1 MERAAMKSLCAKTV
15 LVFSIFVAFVAYA
28 CSKNLSMGSD
38 AGLPTP
44 GSIDASEAATPAPT
58 TSATSV
64 TEKESVRFGSGACVP
79 GTGTGQAQ
87 DATAQCIAAAYGL
100 TPPVG
105 GTGTGLC
112 QDATLQAILGAISGG
127 GGGAKTAATVVSG
140 QTYNLL
146 TTDAVIRFDTS
157 GGTTGTANMHAPGY
171 IGQQVTFYWWSWNGA
186 QAAPTMNVDAGH
198 KMVPFS
204 GQASAGAAGLV
215 TTDTIS
221 TPGASITREWDG
233 TEWTTL

>member
-1 MERAAMKSLCAKTV
+1 MKGLHTKQV
-15 LVFSIFVAFVAYA
+15 LLFSIFVAFITFA
-28 CSKNLSMGSD
+28 CGKNQP
-38 AGLPTP
+38 AV
-44 GSIDASEAATPAPT
+44 IDAAPPS
-58 TSATSV
+58 SAGQV
-64 TEKESVRFGSGACVP
+64 VEKGIRLGGPVCIP

-127 GGGAKTAATVVSG
+127 GGGVKTAATVVSG

-157 GGTTGTANMHAPGY
+157 GGTTATANMIAPAY

-204 GQASAGAAGLV
+204 GQTSSGAGGLV
-215 TTDTIS
+215 TTTTIS
-221 TPGASITREWDG
+221 TPGASYTLEWDG
-233 TEWTTL
+233 TEWVSV

>member
-1 MERAAMKSLCAKTV
+1 MKGLRTKQV
-15 LVFSIFVAFVAYA
+15 LLFSIFVAFIAFA
-28 CSKNLSMGSD
+28 CGKNQT
-38 AGLPTP
+38 AV
-44 GSIDASEAATPAPT
+44 IDAAPPS
-58 TSATSV
+58 SAGQV
-64 TEKESVRFGSGACVP
+64 VEKEGIRLGGPVCIP

-100 TPPVG
+100 TIPTG

-204 GQASAGAAGLV
+204 GQAIAGAAGLV

>member
-1 MERAAMKSLCAKTV
+1 MSYTPNNIYVYLQAFSGAVAGLLGQSKSLVTTPRGANTDTIDIAGAWAQEVDAQWGVSTNPDLFEYEEILNFSTELFQAINPQPSSRSTSPATYTSTV
-15 LVFSIFVAFVAYA
+15 EALMVLLEDGEAYLSSQSI
-28 CSKNLSMGSD
+28 
-38 AGLPTP
+38 
-44 GSIDASEAATPAPT
+44 
-58 TSATSV
+58 
-64 TEKESVRFGSGACVP
+64 
-79 GTGTGQAQ
+79 
-87 DATAQCIAAAYGL
+87 
-100 TPPVG
+100 TPPSIVS
-105 GTGTGLC
+105 
-112 QDATLQAILGAISGG
+112 Q
-127 GGGAKTAATVVSG
+127 TAATVVSG

-157 GGTTGTANMHAPGY
+157 GGTTGTANMHAPSY

>member
-1 MERAAMKSLCAKTV
+1 MKGLRTKQV
-15 LVFSIFVAFVAYA
+15 LLFSIFVAFIAFA
-28 CSKNLSMGSD
+28 CGKNQT
-38 AGLPTP
+38 AV
-44 GSIDASEAATPAPT
+44 IDAAPPS
-58 TSATSV
+58 SAGQV
-64 TEKESVRFGSGACVP
+64 VEKGIRLGGPVCIP

-171 IGQQVTFYWWSWNGA
+171 IGQQVTFYWWSWNGT

-215 TTDTIS
+215 TTSTIS
-221 TPGASITREWDG
+221 TPGAAYTLEWNG
-233 TEWTTL
+233 TEWMSI

>member
-1 MERAAMKSLCAKTV
+1 MKGLRTKQV
-15 LVFSIFVAFVAYA
+15 LLFSIFVALIALA
-28 CSKNLSMGSD
+28 CGKNSAVDAASPTLS
-38 AGLPTP
+38 AGP
-44 GSIDASEAATPAPT
+44 I
-58 TSATSV
+58 V
-64 TEKESVRFGSGACVP
+64 EKESVRLGGATCIP

-100 TPPVG
+100 TIPTG

-127 GGGAKTAATVVSG
+127 GGAKTAATVISG

-146 TTDAVIRFDTS
+146 VTDAVIRFDTS

-171 IGQQVTFYWWSWNGA
+171 IGQQVTFYWWSWGVS
-186 QAAPTMNVDAGH
+186 QIAPTMNVDAGH

-204 GQASAGAAGLV
+204 GQAIAGAAGLV